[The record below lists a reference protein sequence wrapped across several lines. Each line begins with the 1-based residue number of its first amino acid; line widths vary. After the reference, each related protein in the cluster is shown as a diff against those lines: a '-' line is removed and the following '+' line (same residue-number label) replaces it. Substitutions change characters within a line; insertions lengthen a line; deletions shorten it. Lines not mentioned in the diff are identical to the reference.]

1 MVPIILGVVIQ
12 VFKLTSVHIAIRLVV
27 YIITVLQHKG
37 MNIFPSQNFD
47 FSIRKVAVVTVIK
60 QDFFI
65 ELGGT
70 IYFGEEIHHHEP
82 KIFVYANRLS
92 VL

>member
-60 QDFFI
+60 QDF
-65 ELGGT
+65 L
-70 IYFGEEIHHHEP
+70 
-82 KIFVYANRLS
+82 LS
-92 VL
+92 WEAPYILVKRYIIMNQKSLSMQID